1 MRSFRKS
8 TGFTLVEMLVALAI
22 FGTVMAGISVVFISS
37 MRAWQTAREN
47 QSVFEMGRS
56 ALQLMERDIQS
67 AFGSVDR
74 NEMQTL
80 VGGTDRLTFVGIVQ
94 NPKTWVWTGED
105 ENGED
110 EGYEA
115 AYSDTSR
122 ITYAFWPERGLLLR
136 VVLPDVDVVGSESLW
151 LLTVQAVEAWNQ
163 IILASDPAATPN
175 VQPED
180 FELASNILDLQ
191 FSYGVAVG
199 DPGTGELGTM
209 QWDEFARTVAW
220 TNSWDSRARPDHKLP
235 DVIQVALLVRAEARM
250 PTEETKRRLFRS
262 TIYLPLGDRRPLP
275 AVLR

>member
-1 MRSFRKS
+1 MTNCRRS

-56 ALQLMERDIQS
+56 ALQLMERDIKS

-80 VGGTDRLTFVGIVQ
+80 VGTSQSLTFVGIVE
-94 NPKTWVWTGED
+94 NPKTNVWLPPPAPP
-105 ENGED
+105 
-110 EGYEA
+110 YER

-122 ITYAFWPERGLLLR
+122 ITYARWPERNLLLR
-136 VVLPDVDVVGSESLW
+136 LVEPEVDELGTGSVNAMEAAQHALD
-151 LLTVQAVEAWNQ
+151 AWNA
-163 IILASDPAATPN
+163 ITAVAGPGIPE
-175 VQPED
+175 VQLED

-191 FSYGVAVG
+191 FSYGVG
-199 DPGTGELGTM
+199 IDDPSASPTGTM
-209 QWDEFARTVAW
+209 DWLQFERTVDW
-220 TNSWDSRARPDHKLP
+220 FNSWDSRTRLDHKLP
-235 DVIQVALLVRAEARM
+235 DVIQVALLVRAESRM
-250 PTEETKRRLFRS
+250 PTEETKRRVFQS